1 MTESTTINA
10 QIKELEKKVQQLELA
25 LQQQSQQNQQLELA
39 LQQQSQI
46 SGQVLK
52 VLDDQQQQL
61 DAIIGRRASSS
72 EIPPPSPV
80 IVTENVPTDSVRSL
94 EQLEKIKPD
103 LNSATYEELLSIPG
117 ITEQQASNLIKEKEK
132 YKKGFKFWKGQV
144 DEALLGC
151 PIAVNTLKK
160 YYRVQPRKGK

>member
-1 MTESTTINA
+1 MWFSMTESSQINA

-25 LQQQSQQNQQLELA
+25 V
-39 LQQQSQI
+39 QQQSQI
-46 SGQVLK
+46 SGQILK
-52 VLDDQQQQL
+52 VLDDQQHQL
-61 DAIIGRRASSS
+61 DAIKERRASSS
-72 EIPPPSPV
+72 EITRIPPPPSPPIV
-80 IVTENVPTDSVRSL
+80 IENEPTDSVRSL

-132 YKKGFKFWKGQV
+132 LKKGFKFWKGQV
-144 DEALLGC
+144 DDALLGC